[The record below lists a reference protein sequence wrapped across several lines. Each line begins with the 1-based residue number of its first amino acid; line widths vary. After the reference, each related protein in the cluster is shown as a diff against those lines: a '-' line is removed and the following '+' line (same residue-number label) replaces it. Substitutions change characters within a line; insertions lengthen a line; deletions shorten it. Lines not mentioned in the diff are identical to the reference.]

1 MKRLS
6 VILMLLCLLLCAA
19 ARAESKQERL
29 QCGDY
34 IYELLPDGGARVVS
48 DVLLSGGEY
57 VDRIAIPAELDGHPV
72 EEIGEYAF
80 CGDPLEGRS
89 LTTVVLPEGLKRID
103 EGAFYENDTLIWMRL
118 PASLEQI
125 ETGSLALY
133 CAVDRGSYAER
144 YCLDNGI
151 SILYADEYG
160 DPDLVTLDYEDDY
173 LYYFIGDGPAA
184 ILGFDGHSSGK
195 AVVPSRLGGHPV
207 ERIEDYAFWYGPG
220 DEDRDLRTVNLPE
233 GLISIGGNAFSS
245 LYGLET
251 VTLPESLKE
260 IGGEAFWSCSALTA
274 IRLPDSLERM
284 GSNPFIY
291 DYALRRIE
299 LSEDHPWLELIDGA
313 LYSKPDKRLICVLS
327 GRETFEVPEG
337 VEIIGAY
344 AFSSC
349 EGLRRVSLP
358 ASVIAILED
367 EGVEPDWGTLF
378 DLECVVVP
386 GSYAERYCAE
396 NDLEYTL
403 NG

>member
-1 MKRLS
+1 M
-6 VILMLLCLLLCAA
+6 
-19 ARAESKQERL
+19 
-29 QCGDY
+29 
-34 IYELLPDGGARVVS
+34 
-48 DVLLSGGEY
+48 
-57 VDRIAIPAELDGHPV
+57 
-72 EEIGEYAF
+72 
-80 CGDPLEGRS
+80 
-89 LTTVVLPEGLKRID
+89 
-103 EGAFYENDTLIWMRL
+103 
-118 PASLEQI
+118 
-125 ETGSLALY
+125 
-133 CAVDRGSYAER
+133 
-144 YCLDNGI
+144 
-151 SILYADEYG
+151 
-160 DPDLVTLDYEDDY
+160 
-173 LYYFIGDGPAA
+173 
-184 ILGFDGHSSGK
+184 
-195 AVVPSRLGGHPV
+195 
-207 ERIEDYAFWYGPG
+207 
-220 DEDRDLRTVNLPE
+220 NLPE